1 MTDLLTN
8 NAVSY
13 LIVGTLTCGT
23 TIGVT
28 LLNRRFAK
36 KIKPE
41 QTPQAGYTE
50 WVAYLE
56 RELQDMRKENKA
68 LNDRVDR
75 LADTLREKESIIAR
89 MRNKLLEFSRKYNED
104 VSTII

>member
-1 MTDLLTN
+1 MDFLKSS
-8 NAVSY
+8 AAAY
-13 LIVGTLTCGT
+13 LIVGILTCIT
-23 TIGVT
+23 TIIVN
-28 LLNRRFAK
+28 LLNRKFSK

-41 QTPQAGYTE
+41 KSTEAGYTE

-56 RELQDMRKENKA
+56 RELQEVRNQNKELVK
-68 LNDRVDR
+68 RVTELEQR
-75 LADTLREKESIIAR
+75 LFEQETLIQR

>member
-1 MTDLLTN
+1 MDFLKSS
-8 NAVSY
+8 AAAY
-13 LIVGTLTCGT
+13 LIVGILTCIT
-23 TIGVT
+23 TIIVN
-28 LLNRRFAK
+28 LLNRKFSK

-41 QTPQAGYTE
+41 KSTEAGYTE

-56 RELQDMRKENKA
+56 RELQGVRNQNKELVK
-68 LNDRVDR
+68 RVTELEQR
-75 LADTLREKESIIAR
+75 LFERETLIQR